1 MLNFIP
7 PPNDRK
13 KRRDKKVMILFVC
26 RVLPGGLYS
35 DVELYSST
43 Q

>member
-13 KRRDKKVMILFVC
+13 RRKDKDEIGDEGDQEVRCLIVIFWK
-26 RVLPGGLYS
+26 
-35 DVELYSST
+35 
-43 Q
+43 